1 MRIRASVTPTPIV
14 SMTVAQNPGGESQAP
29 ASAPAPVMPAPPKVE
44 TGPLTVDLGDKVI
57 ELQPGE
63 LAKVVDKV
71 NQTAQ
76 VFNQS
81 LRFQMGQGNQIVIR
95 VIDMT
100 SGQVVREIPPEKFLD
115 AYQRMEDALGLLIDL
130 KL

>member
-1 MRIRASVTPTPIV
+1 
-14 SMTVAQNPGGESQAP
+14 MTVVQNPGAESQAP
-29 ASAPAPVMPAPPKVE
+29 APAPVMPAPPKVE
-44 TGPLTVDLGDKVI
+44 TGPLTVDMGDKVI

-95 VIDMT
+95 VIDMN

-130 KL
+130 KF

>member
-14 SMTVAQNPGGESQAP
+14 SMTVVQNPGAESQAP
-29 ASAPAPVMPAPPKVE
+29 APAPVMPAPPKVE
-44 TGPLTVDLGDKVI
+44 TGPLTVDMGDKVI

-95 VIDMT
+95 VIDMN

-130 KL
+130 KF

>member
-14 SMTVAQNPGGESQAP
+14 SMTVAQNPGAESQAP
-29 ASAPAPVMPAPPKVE
+29 VPAPVMPAPPKVE

-95 VIDMT
+95 VIDMN

-130 KL
+130 KF

>member
-14 SMTVAQNPGGESQAP
+14 SMTVAQNPGGESLAP
-29 ASAPAPVMPAPPKVE
+29 APAPVMPAPPKVE
-44 TGPLTVDLGDKVI
+44 MDPLTVDLGDKVI

-76 VFNQS
+76 IFNQS
-81 LRFQMGQGNQIVIR
+81 LRFQMGQGKQIVIR

-100 SGQVVREIPPEKFLD
+100 SGEVVREIPPEKFLD